1 VKKTKILLVGLISL
15 VGLTSLAA
23 LIHSNRHRDAVE
35 VGGAVREN
43 VGAASTPS
51 LTAAATPTQPHN
63 CNTPGCSDSGV
74 ITVKRRVQGR
84 VVNDG
89 EAPSD
94 PTPLSSEATGEE
106 SEEGE
111 SSAPL
116 EGESKAEFKAAL
128 FEENKAT
135 LLEASP
141 RRQFASIT
149 SVGGTWTAQGPG
161 PTRNGQVENI
171 IPNNEVVGAI
181 HTVAA
186 HPTDSNIL
194 YVGAVNGGVWRTS
207 NATTTSPTWTPLTDN
222 FPSLSIGAL
231 EFDPTDAT
239 NRTIVA
245 GIGRYSSFGRS
256 GGPLTGLLRT
266 TDGGDN
272 WAQISHPLLVQNISG
287 VAARGATLLAAANLT
302 FAGIN
307 GGLFRSVDGGINWVL
322 VSGSNGLPAG
332 GVWDLVGDPGNLNR
346 FYVTVQRI
354 GIFRSDDA
362 GATWTNISS
371 GDATL
376 NGIITLAQN
385 NNAEM
390 AVASNG
396 RLYVVV
402 VTSGRAQYI
411 GFSDNPAAGA
421 PAWTA
426 MDLPRTL
433 EPNGEIEGIHPG
445 GQGNIHLA
453 IVVDRNDPNTVYVSG
468 DRQDSPFPNFI
479 GARDFSGRLFRG
491 DTTVAPT
498 GAVPSPQWEHL
509 THLNS
514 IVQTPGGGTARNS
527 SPHADSREMAIAA
540 NGDLIEVNDGGI
552 YRRTSPQNNT
562 GDWFSINGDIQTT
575 EFHDIAYDTNSNT
588 ILLGGAQDTGS
599 PVQLTTGSTTWRSV
613 STADGGDV
621 AVDSR
626 SLAALN
632 QSIRYTSFQNLG
644 SFRRETYDANNI
656 LIARVFPP
664 RTVISGAPLQP
675 QFVTPLELNA
685 INPLRLVIG
694 GANSVYES
702 FNQGT
707 QIAEIN
713 GPGANRNA
721 MAYGG
726 RSGGVDNPDVLYVG
740 SGTAVFLRTVVG
752 ADLLPTAPLPPGGGT
767 VRDVVLDTDDWRNA
781 FAIDSNQV
789 FRTTDAGASWT
800 DITGNL
806 PELGAGDFNTTE
818 FVPGIDK
825 DLLLVGTNAGVF
837 GSFSTTGFTSWEKLG
852 TGLPN
857 ALVFDLDYD
866 VADDVLLAGTLG
878 RGAWTISNLR
888 QLTLLTAD
896 LAIGKTSAPNPVIT
910 GSNLTYTITI
920 TNNGPDAAESVTVT
934 DILPDA
940 TTFVSC
946 GATGGGVCSGAGN
959 NRAVTFASLAPG
971 ASGAITLVVNVN
983 CSVANGAI
991 VSNTATVSSAT
1002 FDSELSNNTATTA
1015 TTASNP
1021 PPDITLNPPITL
1033 WPPNHNYHTVT
1044 VAQMVQS
1051 VRDNCPISI
1060 DDVVIGM
1067 VTSDEPDDAIGDGN
1081 TINDIVIGADC
1092 RSVQLRA
1099 ERAGTGD
1106 GRVYTVTL
1114 LLRDSGGF
1122 VVRAF
1127 FEVSVPH
1134 SQDGDP
1140 AVKGATALKVMS
1152 GCQLAPE

>member
-1 VKKTKILLVGLISL
+1 MKKTKILLVVLISL

-23 LIHSNRHRDAVE
+23 LIQSNRHRGAVE
-35 VGGAVREN
+35 VGGAVREG

-51 LTAAATPTQPHN
+51 LTAAPTPTRPHN
-63 CNTPGCSDSGV
+63 CTDPGCSDSGASS
-74 ITVKRRVQGR
+74 VKRRAQGR

-94 PTPLSSEATGEE
+94 PTLLSSEDEAEGEE
-106 SEEGE
+106 ISG
-111 SSAPL
+111 
-116 EGESKAEFKAAL
+116 GESKAEFKAAL
-128 FEENKAT
+128 EEAGRAA

-141 RRQFASIT
+141 RRQISSI
-149 SVGGTWTAQGPG
+149 SAIGGTWTAQGPG

-186 HPTDSNIL
+186 HPTDANIL
-194 YVGAVNGGVWRTS
+194 YVGAVNGGVWKTS
-207 NATTTSPTWTPLTDN
+207 NATAASPHWTPLTDN

-231 EFDPTDAT
+231 EFDPTDPT
-239 NRTIVA
+239 RQTLVA
-245 GIGRYSSFGRS
+245 GIGRFSSFGRN
-256 GGPLTGLLRT
+256 GGPLAGLLRT

-272 WAQISHPLLVQNISG
+272 WTQINHPLLVQNISG

-302 FAGIN
+302 FVGIN

-322 VSGSNGLPAG
+322 VSGGNGLPAG
-332 GVWDLVGDPGNLNR
+332 GVFDLVGDPGNLNR
-346 FYVTVQRI
+346 FYLSVQRI
-354 GIFRSDDA
+354 GIFRSDDG
-362 GATWTNISS
+362 GANWINISS

-376 NGIITLAQN
+376 NGIMTNAQN
-385 NNAEM
+385 SNAEM
-390 AVASNG
+390 AVAGNG

-402 VTSGRAQYI
+402 VNAGRAQYI
-411 GFSDNPAAGA
+411 GFSDNSAAET
-421 PAWTA
+421 PTWTA
-426 MDLPRTL
+426 MDLPRTT

-445 GQGNIHLA
+445 GQGTIHLA

-498 GAVPSPQWEHL
+498 SAVPSPQWEHL

-514 IVQTPGGGTARNS
+514 IAQTPGGGTASNS
-527 SPHADSREMAIAA
+527 SPHADSREMTIDA

-562 GDWFSINGDIQTT
+562 GNWFSINGDIQTT

-599 PVQLTTGSTTWRSV
+599 PVQITTGSTTWRSV

-626 SLAALN
+626 SLAASN

-644 SFRRETYDANNI
+644 SFRRETYDANNN

-694 GANSVYES
+694 GSNSVYES

-740 SGTAVFLRTVVG
+740 SGTGVFLRTVVG
-752 ADLLPTAPLPPGGGT
+752 ADLAPTAPLPPGGGT
-767 VRDVVLDTDDWRNA
+767 VRDVVLDTDEWRNA

-789 FRTTDAGASWT
+789 FRTTDAGASCT

-806 PELGAGDFNTTE
+806 PELGAGDFQTTE
-818 FVPGIDK
+818 FVPGVQK

-857 ALVFDLDYD
+857 AVVWDLDYD

-878 RGAWTISNLR
+878 RAAWTITNLR

-896 LAIGKTSAPNPVIT
+896 LAISKTAAPNPVTT
-910 GSNLTYTITI
+910 GSNLTYSISI

-934 DILPDA
+934 DILPGD

-971 ASGAITLVVNVN
+971 ASATITLVANVK
-983 CSVANGAI
+983 CSVADGAI
-991 VSNTATVSSAT
+991 VSNTATASSAT
-1002 FDSELSNNTATTA
+1002 FDNVQSNNTATTT

-1021 PPDITLNPPITL
+1021 PPIITLNPSISL
-1033 WPPNHNYHTVT
+1033 WPPNHKYHTVT

-1060 DDVVIGM
+1060 DDVVIEM

-1081 TINDIVIGADC
+1081 TINDIVVGDDC

-1114 LLRDSGGF
+1114 RLRDSGGA
-1122 VVRAF
+1122 VTRAA